1 MDMLMMGAC
10 LSLFGLA
17 VACVTFQEATRQETE
32 PGKNDNENSI
42 D

>member
-17 VACVTFQEATRQETE
+17 VACVTFQAATQEIE